1 MNGSV
6 SNPVS
11 VGSLLQ
17 AAADEALLQFVNPQ
31 VRDLL
36 AAADPSA
43 LQGRRLRDLIG
54 ALWTWPELLRD
65 SSQRSRL
72 ISLLPAAK
80 ARQLAGLLGVPD
92 EPDVVKNLDTADLST
107 RKAQQILTR
116 FFGVTEASS
125 QSAVPAPG
133 GAIAAASHGLFPYQ
147 RVVVHDLITC
157 LDEPPRR
164 VVLHLPTGAGK
175 TRVAMNV
182 VAEHLRTCDPGVVL
196 WLAYSRELLEQA
208 AASFESAWRSL
219 GNRDVRIM
227 RYWGDADT
235 DLAEVTDGLVVA
247 GLGKLDALAGR
258 DYQVIARLADR
269 TALTVM
275 DEAHQSIAR
284 TYRQLLELF
293 ATKRRDAALLGLTAT
308 PGRTWADIDQDAELA
323 AFYSHRKVTL
333 RPEGYDNPVTF
344 LIDQGY
350 LARPEFIS
358 LNIEAGLTLSDADLR
373 ALSSSLDIP
382 SDLLR
387 RLAEDQRRSLRILEA
402 IERLFERHR
411 RIIVFATTVEHARL
425 LAAVLRS
432 RGHAAEAI
440 TAGTPWADRESAI
453 QRYRMNTATPMA
465 LCNYGVLTTGFDA
478 PSTSAAVIARP
489 TRSLVLY
496 SQMVGRAIR
505 GPKAGG
511 NERAEIVTVIDLEL
525 PGFGEV
531 AEAFA
536 NWEDVW
542 GAQG

>member
-1 MNGSV
+1 MSGV
-6 SNPVS
+6 PSNPVS

-17 AAADEALLQFVNPQ
+17 SASDDDLLEFITPQ

-36 AAADPSA
+36 AAVDPGA

-65 SSQRSRL
+65 SSRRGLL
-72 ISLLPAAK
+72 IGLLPPGRAQ
-80 ARQLAGLLGVPD
+80 QLGGLLGVPD
-92 EPDVVKNLDTADLST
+92 DPDIIGKLATADLST
-107 RKAQQILTR
+107 RKAQESLTR
-116 FFGVTEASS
+116 FFGVTELPRLGLGA
-125 QSAVPAPG
+125 APAK
-133 GAIAAASHGLFPYQ
+133 ATAAASHGLFAYQ
-147 RVVVHDLITC
+147 RVVVRDLITC
-157 LDEPPRR
+157 LQEPPRR

-182 VAEHLRTCDPGVVL
+182 VAEHLRARDPGVVL

-208 AASFESAWRSL
+208 AASFESAWKAL
-219 GNRDVRIM
+219 GNRDVTVV
-227 RYWGDADT
+227 RYWGDANT
-235 DLAEVTDGLVVA
+235 DLDGATDGLVVA

-323 AFYSHRKVTL
+323 AFYSHQKVTL

-350 LARPEFIS
+350 LARPEFVS
-358 LNIEAGLTLSDADLR
+358 LNIEAGLTLSDADLS
-373 ALSSSLDIP
+373 ALSSSLEIP
-382 SDLLR
+382 SDLLQ

-402 IERLFERHR
+402 VESLFERHR
-411 RIIVFATTVEHARL
+411 RIIVFATTVGHARL

-440 TAGTPWADRESAI
+440 TAGTPWPDRESAI

-478 PSTSAAVIARP
+478 PSTSAAVVARP

-505 GPKAGG
+505 GPKSGG
-511 NERAEIVTVIDLEL
+511 NERAEIVTVIDLGL
-525 PGFGEV
+525 PGFGEL

-542 GAQG
+542 GA

>member
-1 MNGSV
+1 MSGPVPNT
-6 SNPVS
+6 VS

-17 AAADEALLQFVNPQ
+17 SAADEDLLGFINPQ
-31 VRDLL
+31 VRELL
-36 AAADPSA
+36 AAVDPSA
-43 LQGRRLRDLIG
+43 LEGRRLRDLIG

-65 SSQRSRL
+65 SSQRVRL
-72 ISLLPAAK
+72 IGLLSAGK
-80 ARQLAGLLGVPD
+80 ARRLAGVLGVPD
-92 EPDVVKNLDTADLST
+92 EPDVVKNLDAADLST
-107 RKAQQILTR
+107 RKAQEILTR
-116 FFGVTEASS
+116 FFGVTETPSRG
-125 QSAVPAPG
+125 AVATPG
-133 GAIAAASHGLFPYQ
+133 RAIAVASYGLFSHQ
-147 RVVVHDLITC
+147 RAVVRDLITC
-157 LDEPPRR
+157 LGEPPRR

-182 VAEHLRTCDPGVVL
+182 VAEHLRARDPGVVL

-208 AASFESAWRSL
+208 AASFESAWRAL
-219 GNRDVRIM
+219 GNRDLAIV
-227 RYWGDADT
+227 RYWADADT
-235 DLAEVTDGLVVA
+235 DLAEFTDGLVVA
-247 GLGKLDALAGR
+247 GLGKLDALASR

-293 ATKRRDAALLGLTAT
+293 ATKRRDAAILGLTAT

-333 RPEGYDNPVTF
+333 RPKGYDNPVTF

-350 LARPEFIS
+350 LARPEFVS

-373 ALSSSLDIP
+373 ALSSSLEIP
-382 SDLLR
+382 SDVLR
-387 RLAEDQRRSLRILEA
+387 RLADDQRRNLRILEA
-402 IERLFERHR
+402 IESLFEHHR

-432 RGHAAEAI
+432 RGHGAEAI

-511 NERAEIVTVIDLEL
+511 NERAEIVTVVDLEL

-542 GAQG
+542 ETQR